1 LSPVYSNKRLAFDL
15 KSTPIEHNSIDGSR
29 DNKDTPNVKG
39 YNKINENSVLALEI
53 LGEATK
59 RLSESLRQKYPD
71 IPWRG
76 MAGMRDRIIHAY
88 DTVDL
93 KIVWDVVKKHIP
105 TIKPQI
111 KQIFSE
117 YET

>member
-1 LSPVYSNKRLAFDL
+1 
-15 KSTPIEHNSIDGSR
+15 
-29 DNKDTPNVKG
+29 
-39 YNKINENSVLALEI
+39 
-53 LGEATK
+53 
-59 RLSESLRQKYPD
+59 
-71 IPWRG
+71 
-76 MAGMRDRIIHAY
+76 MRDRIIHAY